1 MKNEPNEQI
10 PDLYCEKNQ
19 AKLANEKGFSLVG
32 YKHVIYFSCIWYKH
46 DTRKNILKIHIF
58 VTNVFL

>member
-19 AKLANEKGFSLVG
+19 AKLANEKDFFDGWL
-32 YKHVIYFSCIWYKH
+32 
-46 DTRKNILKIHIF
+46 
-58 VTNVFL
+58 